1 MSFGR
6 KEEKIEKKEK
16 KGSKET
22 VIPEND
28 RLLLSKQDK
37 QFTRAN
43 CKIASYL
50 QVQTAEI
57 TDYLTRV

>member
-6 KEEKIEKKEK
+6 KEERKKK
-16 KGSKET
+16 RSKET

-37 QFTRAN
+37 
-43 CKIASYL
+43 
-50 QVQTAEI
+50 
-57 TDYLTRV
+57 